1 MTTGTHFTTRD
12 HAEAHL
18 SHCGWTEI
26 AVNTWRSPDGDYTAS
41 FTDFCGAVVQVQ
53 VRGAV

>member
-1 MTTGTHFTTRD
+1 MPTGSHFTTRA

-18 SHCGWTEI
+18 AANDWTEI